1 MDNVRKQGKI
11 FANNKIS
18 TLVKELGDRIVKLK
32 YLLSKKQNRK
42 LIDN

>member
-18 TLVKELGDRIVKLK
+18 KLVKELGDRIVKLK